1 LLATAHFTSRAASGA
16 RSAHARRPGSFRR
29 LALFPVP
36 AAAAAPSVAPAGR
49 LLPLPA
55 AASNRP
61 LVLNVPFWALVA
73 LTASLVLLSGV
84 TLAQAAHKVRL
95 VRAAA
100 PTTEAPLLEVDAPMS
115 VVPPELPF
123 SEVTVA
129 APEVRLEAHT
139 HAPTVADLLAELGI
153 GLGPLDRVD
162 PPVAAA
168 PPAGGTVRV
177 VRVREEAEHEL
188 RLIPFQ
194 SRTEYS
200 AEVAPGGRFRVR
212 AGIPGLLE
220 RLVHVVYED
229 DSEIQRTPLSDR
241 VVRAAVDEVVAIARP
256 GVPALT
262 QLPPLPVVAALPAL
276 PASGVPELPVRRTL
290 TMVATAYD
298 PGPASTGKSPGHP
311 AYGITATGMRATYG
325 VVAVDPRVIPFY
337 TRLYIPG
344 YGYAIAADTG
354 GDIQG
359 NRIDLFYP
367 TYAEAI
373 QWGRRTVPVY
383 ILE

>member
-1 LLATAHFTSRAASGA
+1 M
-16 RSAHARRPGSFRR
+16 RP
-29 LALFPVP
+29 V
-36 AAAAAPSVAPAGR
+36 
-49 LLPLPA
+49 
-55 AASNRP
+55 
-61 LVLNVPFWALVA
+61 VLNVPLWALVA
-73 LTASLVLLSGV
+73 LTASLVALAGV
-84 TLAQAAHKVRL
+84 TLTQTSQNVRL
-95 VRAAA
+95 AGAEASSA
-100 PTTEAPLLEVDAPMS
+100 PSVLAVDAPML
-115 VVPPELPF
+115 VEAPGTRLT
-123 SEVTVA
+123 EVTVA
-129 APEVRLEAHT
+129 APEARLDART
-139 HAPTVADLLAELGI
+139 RAGSVAELLAELGI
-153 GLGPLDRVD
+153 ALGPLDRVD
-162 PPVAAA
+162 PPIAAT

-177 VRVREEAEHEL
+177 LRVREEDEHEL

-200 AEVAPGGRFRVR
+200 AEVAPGGRLRVR

-229 DSEIQRTPLSDR
+229 DSEVERTPLSDR
-241 VVRAAVDEVVAIARP
+241 VLRAAVDEVVAIARP
-256 GVPALT
+256 GAAVLA
-262 QLPPLPVVAALPAL
+262 PLPVVVALPAL
-276 PASGVPELPVRRTL
+276 PASGAPELPVKRTL